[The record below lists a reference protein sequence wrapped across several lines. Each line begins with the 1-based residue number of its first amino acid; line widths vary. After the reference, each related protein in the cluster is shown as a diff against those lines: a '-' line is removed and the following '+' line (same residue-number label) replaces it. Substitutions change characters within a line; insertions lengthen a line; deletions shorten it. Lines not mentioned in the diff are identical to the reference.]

1 MKELDETMKD
11 LLKSINECCIMID
24 KQKNLNC
31 TFKRLDFLED
41 ESFYDKFPDTK
52 FYDKEEGA
60 SRHLAASRSI
70 SQTPKNKKLI

>member
-60 SRHLAASRSI
+60 SQHLANSKKI
-70 SQTPKNKKLI
+70 KN